1 MEKRLVK
8 DHVIKVNPVH
18 IFITPLGFHTY
29 ATDFLTA
36 ARDLKPSDHFSPVPY
51 YLYCRSIE
59 LSLKSFLLGKGVTKK
74 ILKKKLG
81 HDLVKTLKLAR
92 KSGISDLLLLSPDQE
107 NCLRKANEYY
117 ASKGFEYF
125 ELANAIRGYS
135 DRPALEELDGLA
147 AELVSKLKKYCLDV
161 ADHPPQN

>member
-1 MEKRLVK
+1 MEKPLAK
-8 DHVIKVNPVH
+8 GHVIQINPVY

-59 LSLKSFLLGKGVTKK
+59 LSLKSFLLGKGVTKR
-74 ILKKKLG
+74 ILKEKLG
-81 HDLVKTLKLAR
+81 HDLMKILKRAR
-92 KSGISDLLLLSPDQE
+92 KGEISDLIKLSAAQE

-125 ELANAIRGYS
+125 ELAKAIRGYH
-135 DRPALEELDGLA
+135 DRPALKELDGIA
-147 AELVSKLKKYCLDV
+147 DDLVSKLKKYCMDV
-161 ADHPPQN
+161 ADHPPPQ

>member
-1 MEKRLVK
+1 MENPSAKSLV
-8 DHVIKVNPVH
+8 IQVNPVH

-51 YLYCRSIE
+51 YLCCRSIE
-59 LSLKSFLLGKGVTKK
+59 LSLKSFLLGKGVTKN
-74 ILKKKLG
+74 ILKEKLG
-81 HDLVKTLKLAR
+81 HDLVNILKRAR
-92 KSGISDLLLLSPDQE
+92 KEGISDLIKLSATQE

-125 ELANAIRGYS
+125 ELANAIRGYR
-135 DRPALEELDGLA
+135 DRPALKELDGI
-147 AELVSKLKKYCLDV
+147 AEDLVSKLKKYCMDV
-161 ADHPPQN
+161 ADHPPPQ